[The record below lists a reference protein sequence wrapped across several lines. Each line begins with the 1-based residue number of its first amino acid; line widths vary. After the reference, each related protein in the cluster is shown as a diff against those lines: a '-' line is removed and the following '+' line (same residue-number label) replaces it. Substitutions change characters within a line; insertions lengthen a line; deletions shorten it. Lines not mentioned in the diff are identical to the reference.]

1 MSDCSRLSQQ
11 MPKLLE
17 KGASYTQFFS
27 PKNPSAFQYF
37 AYLSVYYEYMAERF
51 EPTTLQDHS

>member
-11 MPKLLE
+11 VLKLLE

-27 PKNPSAFQYF
+27 PKNPSVFHFYP
-37 AYLSVYYEYMAERF
+37 YLIDF
-51 EPTTLQDHS
+51 